1 MTNDFILL
9 HMSTQVHCFELF
21 ITLILHLSMVCIRS
35 RDVRLC
41 RVAVNRPIPR
51 SNVLVLFDNYSAS
64 FCEFLGCSSS
74 SCISVDV
81 LDKSIVSQL
90 FGSDQRSLASFRR
103 VGGVLLRSTLAS
115 KFLSK
120 RDVLFDLSIWH
131 FWDVVVMQSGWSLLD
146 ISELNAFLSCSDFIY
161 LGLVRF
167 LPSQLCA
174 ERCAS
179 VHSTCTS
186 LMCTIRCERLFSVDV
201 AYGLCSDISLL
212 LSQKAFEIMSDAGSA
227 DKFISREVG
236 QLKYQL
242 VLLDQMIKCKRPI
255 SQLFMFCMEINALLL
270 FKRTLLHC
278 DFDVFNFSHMSDLL
292 ADEVSSVVLL
302 KLYSLKFDQLS
313 ADVVVY

>member
-1 MTNDFILL
+1 
-9 HMSTQVHCFELF
+9 
-21 ITLILHLSMVCIRS
+21 MVYIRS
-35 RDVRLC
+35 REIRLC

-51 SNVLVLFDNYSAS
+51 SKVLSLFDNYSAS
-64 FCEFLGCSSS
+64 YCELHSCSSS
-74 SCISVDV
+74 SCVSVDV
-81 LDKSIVSQL
+81 LDESVVSQL
-90 FGSDQRSLASFRR
+90 FGSDHRSLASFRR
-103 VGGVLLRSTLAS
+103 VGGVLLRSTLAG
-115 KFLSK
+115 KLLNK

-131 FWDVVVMQSGWSLLD
+131 FWDVVVMQTGWSLLD
-146 ISELNAFLSCSDFIY
+146 VSELNACLSCSDFLY

-167 LPSQLCA
+167 LPSLLCA

-212 LSQKAFEIMSDAGSA
+212 LSKKAFEMTSDDAGSV
-227 DKFISREVG
+227 DKFTTREIG
-236 QLKYQL
+236 QLKYQF
-242 VLLDQMIKCKRPI
+242 VLLDRMIKCKRPI
-255 SQLFMFCMEINALLL
+255 SQAFLFCMEINALLL
-270 FKRTLLHC
+270 FKRALLHS